1 MRLKSLLPLLI
12 FLGLAAVLWVG
23 LGLKPREVPT
33 VMIGRAVPEFDLP
46 PLDGRTQG
54 LASAALR
61 APGVKIVN
69 VFASWCVPCRVEHP
83 QLSALKNLP
92 GIALYGINYKDN
104 VADARAFLDGLGD
117 PFAAIGYDRSGR
129 VSIDWGVYGVPETYV
144 VDGDGKIVY
153 RHVGPIS
160 DDDLKTKF
168 TPLIERLREGA

>member
-1 MRLKSLLPLLI
+1 MRLKGLLPLLVFI
-12 FLGLAAVLWVG
+12 ALAAVLWIG

-46 PLDGRTQG
+46 PLDARTQG
-54 LASAALR
+54 LASATLR
-61 APGVKIVN
+61 TSGIKIVN
-69 VFASWCVPCRVEHP
+69 VFASWCVPCRAEHP
-83 QLSALKNLP
+83 QLSALKNIP
-92 GIALYGINYKDN
+92 GIALYGINYKDKA
-104 VADARAFLDGLGD
+104 ADARAFLDSLGD

-144 VDGDGKIVY
+144 VDGSGKIVY

-168 TPLIERLREGA
+168 TPLIDRLREGA